1 MKPKTANELADQAQ
15 ELGLVGASQF
25 EDVWAE
31 LGGHNVSIEEISNA
45 LTRRELLTAFQI
57 ERLLRGEKT
66 GFFYGNAK
74 LLYQIGAGSFARV
87 FRAID
92 TSDGSILA
100 VKVLR
105 HRFSADPEKCKSFRR
120 EGEMGRLLRH
130 PNIVAIADVGQ
141 EHNVSY
147 ITMEFL
153 EGQTLR
159 ELVRIRGAVDLARAI
174 DLIAQMVAGLEY
186 AHRRGVTHRD
196 LKASNVLVSSV
207 GQAKIVDF
215 GLAGI
220 DADIGDKSLG
230 KMEHPRTVDYAAI
243 EKISGMKDDSLRSD
257 IYFLGTVAY
266 LTLTG
271 KSALAESRDR
281 AVRSDPR
288 RFTSVEPLASCA
300 PHLPRDV
307 VDVISRMMRLD
318 PLDRW
323 QTAAD
328 VRRALEPLMG
338 KYDASA
344 SGAAASGVPAVPV
357 GESAEFPLPSA
368 MSAVRAATKG
378 TLMVVET
385 SAKAQESLRHFFTK
399 LGYRVLMTENPQ
411 RALLRFSATPP
422 PADCLVMST
431 QSLGDGAVEAFN
443 ALSKDPFLAKLPA
456 ILLTSPSQKSLARRA
471 TLDEYRKVIEA
482 PIRTA
487 AMSAML
493 DSLLAHKLAAPE
505 A

>member
-1 MKPKTANELADQAQ
+1 MKPTTATEFAYLAQ
-15 ELGLVGASQF
+15 ELGLVDASHI
-25 EDVWAE
+25 EDVWSE
-31 LGGHNVSIEEISNA
+31 LGGHNVPIEEIANA

-57 ERLLRGEKT
+57 ERLLRGDKT
-66 GFFYGNAK
+66 GFFYGSAK

-87 FRAID
+87 FRAIN

-105 HRFSADPEKCKSFRR
+105 NRFAADPEKCKSFRR

-159 ELVRIRGAVDLARAI
+159 ELVRIRGAVDLPRAI
-174 DLIAQMVAGLEY
+174 DLISQMVAGLEY

-196 LKASNVLVSSV
+196 LKASNVLVSS
-207 GQAKIVDF
+207 GGRAKLVDF

-243 EKISGMKDDSLRSD
+243 EKISGMKDDSVRSD

-281 AVRSDPR
+281 AVRADPR

-300 PHLPRDV
+300 AHLPREV

-323 QTAAD
+323 QTATD
-328 VRRALEPLMG
+328 VRRALEPLVG
-338 KYDASA
+338 KYDMCVSGSA
-344 SGAAASGVPAVPV
+344 ESRVPA
-357 GESAEFPLPSA
+357 ESADFPLPSA
-368 MSAVRAATKG
+368 NSAVRAATKG

-399 LGYRVLMTENPQ
+399 LGYRVLMTENPK
-411 RALLRFSATPP
+411 RALVRFSATPP

-431 QSLGDGAVEAFN
+431 QSLGDDALEAFN
-443 ALSKDPFLAKLPA
+443 AISKDPFLAKLPA
-456 ILLTSPSQKSLARRA
+456 ILLTSPRQKSLAREA
-471 TLDEYRKVIEA
+471 TLDDYRKVIET

-493 DSLLAHKLAAPE
+493 DSLLTHKMAPKEPSPE